1 MTVYWCVFGLTV
13 VAMLLGYLRGEWHK
27 TSRTFDAAP
36 GPVSGEFVGPI
47 DVWFALDEQGPQQ

>member
-13 VAMLLGYLRGEWHK
+13 VAMLLGYLRGEWRRA
-27 TSRTFDAAP
+27 SRTYDAAP
-36 GPVSGEFVGPI
+36 GPVSGEFVPI